1 MSKYVFTHFILR
13 LQLLMGGNMKMAH
26 KTFITYKYSD
36 VVEGRENNNLR
47 DRIINKLGDAAQY
60 YKGENGYSKDLSSYT
75 AQYIKSYLKDKI
87 YDTSV
92 TIVILSPNMKQ
103 SDWMEWEIQ
112 YALRNQPRH
121 DRTSRPN
128 GIVAVVQKRN
138 SYGFTSDGYSWFKDW
153 RGEWDLSRTFDIIKD
168 NRNNKKFNAPYYLSN
183 NYIDIVTEDAF
194 LRNPDK
200 YIEDAFYKGQYIEY
214 YK

>member
-1 MSKYVFTHFILR
+1 
-13 LQLLMGGNMKMAH
+13 MAH

-36 VVEGRENNNLR
+36 VVEGKGNNNLR
-47 DRIINKLGDAAQY
+47 DRIISKLGNAAQY
-60 YKGENGYSKDLSSYT
+60 YKGENGYSKDLSSYR
-75 AQYIKSYLKDKI
+75 AEYIKNYLKDKI

-112 YALRNQPRH
+112 YALRNQTRN
-121 DRTSRPN
+121 DRTSHPN
-128 GIVAVVQKRN
+128 GIVAVVQN
-138 SYGFTSDGYSWFKDW
+138 CNFYGYSWFKDW
-153 RGEWDLSRTFDIIKD
+153 HGEWDLSRTFDTIK
-168 NRNNKKFNAPYYLSN
+168 NNQNNKKFYAPDYLSG

-200 YIEDAFYKGQYIEY
+200 YIEAAFEKCQNIDY
-214 YK
+214 YDINK